1 MDRLRGLEEELDAQ
15 VAKIEAEARE
25 QARIKFEQEKKEMMQ
40 KMEAE
45 MAEMQ
50 AHLKMFQKVRI

>member
-15 VAKIEAEARE
+15 VAQIEAEARE

-50 AHLKMFQKVRI
+50 AHLKMFQKVKI